1 MLILLERRRTIM
13 PLDGIY
19 LYSIKD
25 ELRKKLLGS
34 RVDKITQ
41 PEKDEIVLNVRA
53 ERISYKLL
61 ISASST
67 YPKIHLTN
75 TSKVNPI
82 KAPMF
87 CMVLRKYL
95 GNAKIIDISQ
105 IDTDRVLII
114 DFESADELGFNSV
127 YSMIIEIMGRHSNI
141 TLIRKRDSI
150 VIDSIKHITPDIN
163 SYRSLYPGINYVYPP
178 FSTKLN
184 PFNFNFEDLSN
195 YIELNNIRFDST
207 MFSKVF
213 TGVSLPFSKSI
224 CIYLQENNVNLE
236 PNNLESIFNH
246 NFKIFSSLIQGNF
259 NFISFK
265 DDYSLKDFYCTKLYQ
280 YNGLSEKVFP
290 SPSEL
295 IENFYYEKDKSDR
308 LNIKSSDLQK
318 VIHTNIERCNKKLD
332 LLNNTLIEC
341 DSKDSYKIKGEL
353 LTANIYNI
361 KKGDKI
367 VKVLNYYA
375 PDEEYM
381 DVAIDENKTPS
392 ENIQTFFKKY
402 NKLKRSAEM
411 AALQIKSTT
420 DELEYLQSVLT
431 NIKNA
436 ESYEGI
442 EEIKREITD
451 TGYIRYRKEDKK
463 KFKASKPM
471 HFLTSDGTHIYIG
484 KNNIQNDFLT
494 LKFAEKKDIWLH
506 TKNIPGSHVIIKASK
521 EISDETLKEAAILA
535 AYYSKAKESTK
546 IPVDYTEVKNV
557 KKPSGAKPGMV
568 IYTTNKTI
576 YVNPQKLELQKID

>member
-1 MLILLERRRTIM
+1 M

-25 ELRKKLLGS
+25 ELSKKLLGS

-53 ERISYKLL
+53 ERVSYKLL

-67 YPKIHLTN
+67 YPKVHITN
-75 TSKVNPI
+75 ASKVNPI

-95 GNAKIIDISQ
+95 GNSKIIGISQ
-105 IDTDRVLII
+105 VDTDRILII

-178 FSTKLN
+178 SSLKLN
-184 PFNFNFEDLSN
+184 PFNFSYEDLSD
-195 YIELNNIRFDST
+195 YIKLNNIKLDIT

-213 TGVSLPFSKSI
+213 TGLSSPFSKSI
-224 CIYLQENNVNLE
+224 VLYLEENNISLE
-236 PNNLESIFNH
+236 LNNLESIFN
-246 NFKIFSSLIQGNF
+246 NTVKIFSSLSNGNF
-259 NFISFK
+259 DFISFK
-265 DDYSLKDFYCTKLYQ
+265 DEYSLKDFYCTKLYQ
-280 YNGLSEKVFP
+280 YNGLSEKAFS

-295 IENFYYEKDKSDR
+295 MENFYYEKDKSDR
-308 LNIKSSDLQK
+308 LNIRSSDLQK
-318 VIHTNIERCNKKLD
+318 LIHTNIERCNKKLE
-332 LLNNTLIEC
+332 LLKNTLIEC
-341 DSKDSYKIKGEL
+341 DGKDSYKIKGEL

-361 KKGDKI
+361 KKGDKT

-375 PDEEYM
+375 PDEEYI
-381 DVAIDENKTPS
+381 DIAIDENKTPS
-392 ENIQTFFKKY
+392 ENIQALYKKY
-402 NKLKRSAEM
+402 NKLKKSAEM
-411 AALQIKSTT
+411 AEIQIKSTT
-420 DELEYLQSVLT
+420 DELDYLQSVLT

-436 ESYEGI
+436 ESYEEI
-442 EEIKREITD
+442 EEIKREITE

-471 HFLTSDGTHIYIG
+471 HFLSSDGTHIYIG

-506 TKNIPGSHVIIKASK
+506 TKNIPGSHVIIKATK
-521 EISDETLKEAAILA
+521 EISNATLEEAAILA
-535 AYYSKAKESTK
+535 AYYSKAKDSTK
-546 IPVDYTEVKNV
+546 VPVDYTEVKNV

-568 IYTTNKTI
+568 IYYTNKTT
-576 YVNPQKLELQKID
+576 YVNPHKLELQKID

>member
-1 MLILLERRRTIM
+1 M

-34 RVDKITQ
+34 RVDKISQ
-41 PEKDEIVLNVRA
+41 PEKDEIILTLRA
-53 ERISYKLL
+53 ERVSYKLV

-67 YPKIHLTN
+67 YPKVHITN
-75 TSKVNPI
+75 SSKVNPV

-95 GNAKIIDISQ
+95 GNAKILDITQ
-105 IDTDRVLII
+105 LDTDRILII

-178 FSTKLN
+178 SSSKLN
-184 PFNFNFEDLSN
+184 PFNFSFEALIN
-195 YIELNNIRFDST
+195 YIIHNNIKLDSS
-207 MFSKVF
+207 MFSKIF
-213 TGVSLPFSKSI
+213 TGISLPFSKSI
-224 CIYLQENNVNLE
+224 NLYFEENKISLE
-236 PNNLESIFNH
+236 LNNLEIIFNYIV
-246 NFKIFSSLIQGNF
+246 KLFSSLYEGNF
-259 NFISFK
+259 DFTIYK
-265 DDYSLKDFYCTKLYQ
+265 DEYSLKDFYCIDLNQ
-280 YNGLSEKVFP
+280 YNDLSKKSFS

-295 IENFYYEKDKSDR
+295 IESFYYEKDKLDR
-308 LNIKSSDLQK
+308 LNIRSSDLQK
-318 VIHTNIERCNKKLD
+318 IIHTNIDRCDKKLA

-361 KKGDKI
+361 KKGEKAI
-367 VKVLNYYA
+367 KVLNYYA
-375 PDEEYM
+375 PDEEYI
-381 DVAIDENKTPS
+381 DIPIDENKTPS
-392 ENIQTFFKKY
+392 ENIQVYYKKY
-402 NKLKRSAEM
+402 SKLKKSAEM
-411 AALQIKSTT
+411 AEVQIKSTV
-420 DELEYLQSVLT
+420 DELEYLHSVLT

-436 ESYEGI
+436 ETYEEI
-442 EEIKREITD
+442 EEIKRELTD
-451 TGYIRYRKEDKK
+451 TGYIRFRKEDKK
-463 KFKASKPM
+463 KLKASKPI
-471 HFLTSDGTHIYIG
+471 HFIASDGSHIYIG

-494 LKFAEKKDIWLH
+494 LKFADKKDLWLH

-521 EISDETLKEAAILA
+521 EVSTETIEEAAILA

-546 IPVDYTEVKNV
+546 VPVDYTEVKNV

-568 IYTTNKTI
+568 IYYTNKTI
-576 YVNPQKLELQKID
+576 YVNPKKLELQKID